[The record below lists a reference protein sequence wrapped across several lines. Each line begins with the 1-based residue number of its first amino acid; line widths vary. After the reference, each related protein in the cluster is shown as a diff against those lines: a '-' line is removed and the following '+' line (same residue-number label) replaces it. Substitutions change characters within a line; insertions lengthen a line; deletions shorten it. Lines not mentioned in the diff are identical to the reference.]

1 MSSAPSGDPKVE
13 VPYEAEI
20 VDAPRPTG
28 SLSLISTIAILAAL
42 TGVATICMGGG
53 LALTSYNAAAP
64 LPPAAGASAVNRFQ
78 YDLQVEWQGITQ
90 LYLPGLV
97 AFTLW
102 HVVVLLLLLIGG
114 IRLLRQTPSAR
125 TFMLYVLLSVIV
137 FEVLRT
143 GMYLS
148 MMLEM
153 MPMVDTSFQRAMQ
166 QAGPADSQMAK
177 ILRRMANGVT
187 IMAILFALV
196 WPAIKLLFYGWAAKY
211 LASREA
217 IEICQR

>member
-1 MSSAPSGDPKVE
+1 
-13 VPYEAEI
+13 
-20 VDAPRPTG
+20 
-28 SLSLISTIAILAAL
+28 
-42 TGVATICMGGG
+42 
-53 LALTSYNAAAP
+53 
-64 LPPAAGASAVNRFQ
+64 
-78 YDLQVEWQGITQ
+78 
-90 LYLPGLV
+90 
-97 AFTLW
+97 
-102 HVVVLLLLLIGG
+102 
-114 IRLLRQTPSAR
+114 
-125 TFMLYVLLSVIV
+125 MLYVLLSVIV

-196 WPAIKLLFYGWAAKY
+196 WPATKLLFYGWAAKY